1 MKILFLTDNFPPEV
15 NAPATRTYEH
25 CKEWVKKGAE
35 VTVITGAPNFPIGK
49 VYEGYKNHLYKKEI
63 MDGIRVIRVWTYIT
77 ANKGII
83 KRTLDYI
90 SYRLSAVFFGRFQEC
105 DLIIGT
111 SPQLFT
117 ALAARKL
124 ARIKKKPWIMEVHD
138 IWPESIKTVG
148 AVKEGLILKYFER
161 KERQCYRSASK
172 IICVTQG
179 IYDRLLSRGVLKSK
193 LEVFTNGENL
203 VSYKPR
209 EKDKSLLLTLSLTGK
224 KIVGYIGTMGMSHK
238 LDFILRCASKITDPD
253 IHFLLIGEG
262 AEKEKLQQLK
272 QTLNLNNVTILD
284 GISKMEVPQYISVI
298 DIALVNLK
306 RTDLFLGA
314 LPSKIFENAAM
325 EKPILLG
332 LQGEAEAVINK
343 YHAGLAF
350 MPENEEDFI
359 EKLQKL
365 TKNSEFYMLC
375 VDGCRKLAQDY
386 DRKKIAY
393 EMLKSIIELED
404 QNNGN

>member
-124 ARIKKKPWIMEVHD
+124 ARIKKKPWIMEVRD

-193 LEVFTNGENL
+193 LEVFTNGANL